1 MSGTIIRVLPRT
13 DFPYYQQTGLAQ
25 GQTTGEV
32 VIATNVD
39 LSMYREATLIAR
51 LHPST
56 NWASGANVTIRA
68 RASAATPEDP
78 GLTFRISSATLGSLS
93 FVQGTD
99 SAPALKLAA
108 LTANAGGAMDITLQA
123 QQGGSNATMIVG
135 LSIDL
140 SLKS

>member
-1 MSGTIIRVLPRT
+1 MSGTIVRVLPRT
-13 DFPYYQQTGLAQ
+13 DFPYYQQTGLAA

-56 NWASGANVTIRA
+56 NWAGGASVTIRA

-78 GLTFRISSATLGSLS
+78 GLTFRITSATLGSLT
-93 FVQGTD
+93 FTQGTD

-108 LTANAGGAMDITLQA
+108 LPANAGGAMDITIQA
-123 QQGGSNATMIVG
+123 QQVTSTTMIVG